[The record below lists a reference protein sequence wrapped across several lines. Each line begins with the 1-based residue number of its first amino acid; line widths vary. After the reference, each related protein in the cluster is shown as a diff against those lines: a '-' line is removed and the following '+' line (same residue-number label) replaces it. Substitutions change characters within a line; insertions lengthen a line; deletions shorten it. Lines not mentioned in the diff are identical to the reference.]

1 MVKLGTFSMTSYTLS
16 HLFQSLFFIHITL
29 RIFSLC
35 KSLEVHILTFSYR
48 LKSKKQTI
56 FLVGAINNRFV
67 ILIRSILSGYPKK
80 LNVWSIHLQCHNRR
94 ANKTRN
100 FGNLYMYI
108 YCAFLSNYRMN
119 IQDMFPFLIISYLIQ
134 YVLSSKNSLNCF
146 TTLFSSVCQGVFPE
160 YYLALQFDCPMAN
173 FVPLLRTQPN

>member
-1 MVKLGTFSMTSYTLS
+1 MVKLVTFSMTSYTLS

-134 YVLSSKNSLNCF
+134 YVLSSKNFLSCFATFGSSACHGSL
-146 TTLFSSVCQGVFPE
+146 S
-160 YYLALQFDCPMAN
+160 
-173 FVPLLRTQPN
+173 